1 MSSQMGQV
9 FTSTAQRYTVECHFR
24 VVSRHTTNRN
34 EEDRGS
40 CSIPIERREDSVPGK
55 AVLSDLV
62 KNEWAEHFLS
72 RPAIDLASLRYKR
85 LNTVLERAVQSLDR
99 GDRIENKYLLALDE
113 TPSVSSKHTR
123 FEFHDPEEGT
133 VLQVGWQS
141 QIPDTRSQCTHPIA
155 ARATLAAATAGA
167 AVAAA
172 TAAATAAAA
181 AAAAAAA
188 VVAAAWPPR
197 IHKVVPVEWERTV
210 ASNWSGFIGALSVSK
225 SISFVPRTSMPL
237 GKLVFTLRPECVGC
251 YSVLR
256 SRVGT

>member
-99 GDRIENKYLLALDE
+99 LL
-113 TPSVSSKHTR
+113 
-123 FEFHDPEEGT
+123 GT
-133 VLQVGWQS
+133 
-141 QIPDTRSQCTHPIA
+141 
-155 ARATLAAATAGA
+155 
-167 AVAAA
+167 
-172 TAAATAAAA
+172 
-181 AAAAAAA
+181 
-188 VVAAAWPPR
+188 
-197 IHKVVPVEWERTV
+197 
-210 ASNWSGFIGALSVSK
+210 
-225 SISFVPRTSMPL
+225 
-237 GKLVFTLRPECVGC
+237 
-251 YSVLR
+251 
-256 SRVGT
+256 